1 MNLMSKVLSY
11 IGSVTH
17 GILAPTT
24 IGRKT
29 KQKGEKYEQ

>member
-24 IGRKT
+24 IGRK
-29 KQKGEKYEQ
+29 KQKQKKGEKI

>member
-24 IGRKT
+24 IGQQT
-29 KQKGEKYEQ
+29 QK